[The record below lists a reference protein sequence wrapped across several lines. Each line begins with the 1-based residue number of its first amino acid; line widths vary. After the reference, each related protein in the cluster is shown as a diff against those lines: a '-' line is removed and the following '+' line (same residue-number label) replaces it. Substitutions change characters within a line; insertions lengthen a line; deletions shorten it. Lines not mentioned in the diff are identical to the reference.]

1 MKRLTREERRR
12 LQRRSANIRFV
23 AFILVLLAIGATIG
37 YAAGR
42 AQATQE
48 PRTGSEVSTDT
59 LPPETPLEATERP
72 AEDYSSLDG
81 LELIGTF
88 RATAYCP
95 CVKCCG
101 CSYCL

>member
-48 PRTGSEVSTDT
+48 PRTGYAGAAHRFGGVHGY
-59 LPPETPLEATERP
+59 PAT
-72 AEDYSSLDG
+72 
-81 LELIGTF
+81 
-88 RATAYCP
+88 
-95 CVKCCG
+95 
-101 CSYCL
+101 